1 MLKASILN
9 NDSQNALLNT
19 AIKYEKGFIVNILP
33 NRLQLQL
40 SKGIRLPKLLH
51 HIKSII
57 ITCTGVIRTTG
68 SFPLLEDLSSEL
80 QVLIH
85 AEGQLKRITPSAI
98 P

>member
-1 MLKASILN
+1 MLLGKTRYGLTHNYLENVFWEILSLHLCFENMLKASILN

-51 HIKSII
+51 HIKSIT
-57 ITCTGVIRTTG
+57 ITCR
-68 SFPLLEDLSSEL
+68 S
-80 QVLIH
+80 H
-85 AEGQLKRITPSAI
+85 
-98 P
+98 